1 MQMQILCTYPRSIH
15 NLPFLWAQ
23 SLSTI
28 ASFQVNKYPRIIFDY
43 CNFSYL
49 IQIHFISVSD
59 LIDRSDPFTQLK
71 SNSIED
77 QNGYK
82 FSFDRLLKN
91 GDKTWRCAKRRSKC
105 KCQAYVKTRENLI
118 ILQYYKHNHHPYGA
132 NSSIGGFFWIN
143 IVRIF
148 THVVGLF
155 LVRWGYPCRL
165 VVLT

>member
-1 MQMQILCTYPRSIH
+1 M
-15 NLPFLWAQ
+15 
-23 SLSTI
+23 
-28 ASFQVNKYPRIIFDY
+28 IIVIF
-43 CNFSYL
+43 FSYL

-118 ILQYYKHNHHPYGA
+118 ILQYYKHNHHPYGT

-143 IVRIF
+143 ILWIF
-148 THVVGLF
+148 TPVGLF
-155 LVRWGYPCRL
+155 LVRRFAL
-165 VVLT
+165 VGFVVYCPVHLIWAKRWMPNICYCYFF

>member
-28 ASFQVNKYPRIIFDY
+28 ASFQVNKYPLIIIFDY
-43 CNFSYL
+43 CNFFSYL

-118 ILQYYKHNHHPYGA
+118 ILQYYKHNHHPYGT

-143 IVRIF
+143 IFWIQPMLLVC
-148 THVVGLF
+148 F
-155 LVRWGYPCRL
+155 L
-165 VVLT
+165 

>member
-1 MQMQILCTYPRSIH
+1 MI
-15 NLPFLWAQ
+15 
-23 SLSTI
+23 I
-28 ASFQVNKYPRIIFDY
+28 ATL
-43 CNFSYL
+43 FSYL

-82 FSFDRLLKN
+82 FSFDRILKN

-118 ILQYYKHNHHPYGA
+118 ILQYYKHNHHPYGT
-132 NSSIGGFFWIN
+132 NSLKFPKTRQRGGGGIHPVDATAVAYLYKN
-143 IVRIF
+143 PAVQIEL
-148 THVVGLF
+148 THARN
-155 LVRWGYPCRL
+155 LVQKW
-165 VVLT
+165 